1 MLEFLTSIMTSLGEL
16 AMSVGMKLIYAIVLL
31 VIGFKV
37 SSSLCKKLEKSKGF
51 AKVDESISKFLLS
64 ILNFALKAIIL
75 KTKFTIPSLPTA

>member
-31 VIGFKV
+31 IIGFKI
-37 SSSLCKKLEKSKGF
+37 SSVLCKKLEKSKGF

-64 ILNFALKAIIL
+64 KIGRAHV
-75 KTKFTIPSLPTA
+75 